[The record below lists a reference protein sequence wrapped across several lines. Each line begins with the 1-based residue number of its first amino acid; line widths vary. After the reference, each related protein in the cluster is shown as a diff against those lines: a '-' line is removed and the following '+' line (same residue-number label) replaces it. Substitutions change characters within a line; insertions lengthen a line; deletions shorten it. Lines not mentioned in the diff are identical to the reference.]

1 LTTANREQTAHW
13 NSEAGAGHWVTHQ
26 ARHDRML
33 EPFLSMILAEAAIRP
48 GDQVLDV
55 GCGCGAMTRAAA
67 RLAAP
72 AVVAGIDLSAG
83 MLAQARADSQSAQ
96 LSNVSLVQGDAQVYP
111 LKPAS
116 FDVVISRFGLMFFDD
131 PVAAFTNLR
140 QAAKPGGRIVF
151 VCWQQMTANPWL
163 LIPGAAL
170 AEHVPL
176 PAPGAPDA
184 PGMFA
189 LADVDRMRGILA
201 DAGWSAVSATPV
213 TTSVL
218 VGGGGTVEETVEFLR
233 GGSMA
238 RSALANADPV
248 TERRAVASVRSALI
262 PYADSEGVHLD
273 AAVWLVRA
281 LA

>member
-1 LTTANREQTAHW
+1 MTTANREQTAHW

-55 GCGCGAMTRAAA
+55 GCGCGATTRAAA